1 MDHTVVLSGILVTS
15 YCIVSKIKSIYNST
29 NLNWIE
35 TFKISALEKFIRS
48 PQDFA
53 EKTYAGRKFF
63 FVLKGTSN
71 AYVRIYAHPSSRLS
85 FGGTLK
91 NEGRL
96 DFVYLSFRLSSLFLY
111 LQDCSLFLSV
121 SLAIFLYRFRSFF
134 LICLVL
140 LDSIWS
146 SQLHHFSTERGS
158 SSVFNLFRI
167 FLKDRVRAHFHRK
180 KNTQR

>member
-1 MDHTVVLSGILVTS
+1 MKLLKFPPLKNSSGRPKTLPRKPT
-15 YCIVSKIKSIYNST
+15 
-29 NLNWIE
+29 
-35 TFKISALEKFIRS
+35 
-48 PQDFA
+48 QA
-53 EKTYAGRKFF
+53 ESFF
-63 FVLKGTSN
+63 CVLKETSN

-85 FGGTLK
+85 FGGALK

-167 FLKDRVRAHFHRK
+167 FLKDRVRAHFHRRK
-180 KNTQR
+180 KTLNDNIYSHYRKVDWAILSHD